1 MIENKTEQPS
11 LRRQTPA
18 EAGTVKPTGLAM
30 RIAKRLPFGLMR
42 LWLYFLIVFGLAG
55 MIASA
60 AAKKNDEQTYTI
72 EGTLVY
78 NPIPISAEAEGLYTA
93 PDLKTMVSFAKSPE
107 TLQQVADE
115 LAPGTPIPL
124 LAAMLEVIDPKTRQ
138 NIVCRLSWEDPQQG
152 EQILARFMELFP
164 EHMAALRKQ
173 KVLAY
178 IQDLE
183 QEVTNNRA
191 RLQAAQNKLSDFR
204 DHLGTLDSATE
215 HERLLNRYE
224 ADQQVV
230 SRCQREMQSLTAQLA
245 QVDKTLQELKEQ
257 DKEQIEKSKAEAA
270 EQESL
275 TAQRLRQNRLNEL
288 IQEERLYIQVQAKID
303 AKQAEF
309 ERALKL
315 YEKDFISL
323 ANLQA
328 LEAEVRTLIA
338 QIDENERITAWKTEL
353 TRIDMAVVPSS
364 KTKPKSSPIITTI
377 LGKKFDL
384 ELGINGNTTTANQ
397 AMLSMAEI
405 RKIIHRYQGLE
416 NTSVNLQKDVD
427 VMASERDTLEAQL
440 SSLRKLSSF
449 GPREFSVVSGANSQM
464 FSPSSGKKKTFIM
477 AFGGI
482 VFLLCAP
489 AFVLELLKAL
499 KTRVYDQLHDMGLLD
514 LWPMRPKRVGY
525 LQRTVGSFTTLAEQW
540 AQLVA
545 LRLQQLCRKP
555 GSVLL
560 FSPANANASDPV
572 LVTRIAQY
580 LALRDERVAIL
591 ATTNDMKVRAAFE
604 EAIQGM
610 GRMSQPVERRSDP
623 GLTAGLSEY
632 LLHECSS
639 MVEIL
644 RYSPT
649 PGIDY
654 ITAGQKQTPIDL
666 MTGSRICRVISH
678 LQQHY
683 TMVLVVGPEMAETIA
698 MEIHARH
705 CDGIVFLLEDAEL
718 LSTKMRYT
726 LQSLQ
731 ELDSERLWGMTR
743 RPPLIHE
750 KKPGRSS
757 STSLTV
763 RILLP
768 LLEGMYRSALSLVT
782 GALRSRKGKVS
793 KPGESAQKLPDELAQ
808 SIETS
813 LTSGSTFTEA
823 FGPASRSK
831 HSH

>member
-1 MIENKTEQPS
+1 MDENATEQPN

-18 EAGTVKPTGLAM
+18 EAGTVKPTGLM
-30 RIAKRLPFGLMR
+30 MKIAKRLPFGLMR
-42 LWLYFLIVFGLAG
+42 LWLYFLVVFGLAG

-60 AAKKNDEQTYTI
+60 AAKKNDKQTYTI

-107 TLQQVADE
+107 TLQKVVDD
-115 LAPGTPIPL
+115 LKLGAPVPL
-124 LAAMLEVIDPKTRQ
+124 LAAMLEVIDPKSRQ
-138 NIVCRLSWEDPQQG
+138 TIVCRMSWEDPEEG
-152 EQILARFMELFP
+152 EKILARFMELFP
-164 EHMAALRKQ
+164 EHMADLRKH
-173 KVLAY
+173 KVLTY

-191 RLQAAQNKLSDFR
+191 RLQAAQNRLSDFR
-204 DHLGTLDSATE
+204 DHLGAIDSSTE
-215 HERLLNRYE
+215 HERLLRRYE

-230 SRCQREMQSLTAQLA
+230 SRCHREMESLTAQLA
-245 QVDKTLQELKEQ
+245 QVDKTLQDLKEQ
-257 DKEQIEKSKAEAA
+257 DKQLTEKSRAEAA
-270 EQESL
+270 AQESL
-275 TAQRLRQNRLNEL
+275 TASRLRQNRLNEL

-303 AKQAEF
+303 ARQEEF

-323 ANLQA
+323 SALQA

-338 QIDENERITAWKTEL
+338 QIDENDRITAWKEEL
-353 TRIDMAVVPSS
+353 KRIDAAVVPTS
-364 KTKPKSSPIITTI
+364 KAKPKSSPIITTI

-384 ELGINGNTTTANQ
+384 ELGINGHTTAANQ

-405 RKIIHRYQGLE
+405 RKMIRRYQGLE
-416 NTSVNLQKDVD
+416 KRAVNLQKDAD
-427 VMASERDTLEAQL
+427 VIASERETLEGQL

-449 GPREFSVVSGANSQM
+449 GPREFSVVSHANSQM
-464 FSPSSGKKKTFIM
+464 HAPSSGKKKTFIM

-499 KTRVYDQLHDMGLLD
+499 KTRVYDRFHDIGLLD

-560 FSPANANASDPV
+560 FSPATADEKDPL
-572 LVTRIAQY
+572 LVVRIAQY

-591 ATTNDMKVRAAFE
+591 ATTNDMEIRKAFE
-604 EAIQGM
+604 GAIQGM
-610 GRMSQPVERRSDP
+610 GQISHTDQELSDHSS
-623 GLTAGLSEY
+623 GLTTGLSEY
-632 LLHECSS
+632 LLHESSS
-639 MVEIL
+639 MVEIQ

-654 ITAGQKQTPIDL
+654 ITAGKKKTPIDL
-666 MTGSRICRVISH
+666 MTGARMCQVVSH
-678 LQQHY
+678 LQKHY
-683 TMVLVVGPEMAETIA
+683 TMVLVVGPSLSETIE

-705 CDGIVFLLEDAEL
+705 CDGIVFLLNDAEL

-731 ELDSERLWGMTR
+731 ELDSDRLWGMTR
-743 RPPLIHE
+743 RPPLID
-750 KKPGRSS
+750 GRKTKGNASS
-757 STSLTV
+757 GLTV

-768 LLEGMYRSALSLVT
+768 LVRRISRRGLSLVT
-782 GALRSRKGKVS
+782 AALRGRKGRVS
-793 KPGESAQKLPDELAQ
+793 KQGESSGSLPDATDEPV
-808 SIETS
+808 ETT
-813 LTSGSTFTEA
+813 LTT
-823 FGPASRSK
+823 
-831 HSH
+831 